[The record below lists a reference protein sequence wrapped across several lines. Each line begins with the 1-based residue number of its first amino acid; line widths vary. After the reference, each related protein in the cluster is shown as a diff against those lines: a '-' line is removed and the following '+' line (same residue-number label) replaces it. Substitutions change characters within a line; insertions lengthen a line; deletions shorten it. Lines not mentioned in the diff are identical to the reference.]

1 MKVILHD
8 DIPKLGARFETVE
21 VAVGYARNFLIP
33 RGLAVEANDSS
44 LKQLGGAKQAAQR
57 KEKAV
62 VNEAERWAQRI
73 SETELNITVPA
84 GESGRVHQAVTNR
97 EIAERLKNEL
107 DFDID
112 RHDIELDQPI
122 TTLGAHTIPVHLHRY
137 VKAQLRV
144 NVVGQQTSDE
154 AAE

>member
-33 RGLAVEANDSS
+33 RGLAIEATDSA

-73 SETELNITVPA
+73 SETELHINVPA

-112 RHDIELDQPI
+112 RHD
-122 TTLGAHTIPVHLHRY
+122 
-137 VKAQLRV
+137 
-144 NVVGQQTSDE
+144 
-154 AAE
+154 

>member
-33 RGLAVEANDSS
+33 RGLAIEATDSA

-62 VNEAERWAQRI
+62 VNEAERWAKRI
-73 SETELNITVPA
+73 SETELHINVPA

-112 RHDIELDQPI
+112 RHDIELAQPI
-122 TTLGAHTIPVHLHRY
+122 TTLGAHTIPVHLHRH
-137 VKAQLRV
+137 VKAELKV
-144 NVVGQQTSDE
+144 NVVGEQTSDE